1 MTKSTRQES
10 VGPNAR
16 NPRKLAVILNV
27 SGGIADV
34 IFKPKGI
41 RLVIFDYDVEGEEH
55 ADKDPDGKE
64 CCIMEWPASE
74 LMVAYENW
82 PIVKAAPTDASACS
96 RQWKCPDCGKVIDHS
111 YEDLVHVGIPICG
124 DCEIDMEMV

>member
-1 MTKSTRQES
+1 MTKNPRQES
-10 VGPNAR
+10 VEADAKNHPE
-16 NPRKLAVILNV
+16 LAVILNV

-41 RLVIFDYDVEGEEH
+41 TLTVFDYDVEGEKDLDRD
-55 ADKDPDGKE
+55 ADGQE